1 MAFVRG
7 VIALFVGALVLPLA
21 AFLGGQVVPPLYD
34 IVAADP
40 AVQAMGYDR
49 GAEVAVRIGLKFVLP
64 FMGISLFVWFL
75 FLRLRRDSFQGVQG
89 GRRRR

>member
-1 MAFVRG
+1 MAFIRG
-7 VIALFVGALVLPLA
+7 IIALFVGALMLPITA
-21 AFLGGQVVPPLYD
+21 YLGGQIIPPLYEVV
-34 IVAADP
+34 VADA

-49 GAEVAVRIGLKFVLP
+49 GAEVAVRIGLQYVIP

-89 GRRRR
+89 GRGR